1 MCLKPKVPKPEPVQ
15 APPNRDTVASSTQD
29 ARRRS
34 SEQRSTYG
42 NVFTSVL
49 GDSNYG
55 SNVVSQRPGLAAF
68 GA

>member
-1 MCLKPKVPKPEPVQ
+1 MCLKTNTPKPPPVQ
-15 APPNRDTVASSTQD
+15 SPPNRDTVASSTQD

-34 SEQRSTYG
+34 ADQRSTFG
-42 NVFTSVL
+42 NIFTSAL

-55 SNVVSQRPGLAAF
+55 TSVRSQRPTLASF